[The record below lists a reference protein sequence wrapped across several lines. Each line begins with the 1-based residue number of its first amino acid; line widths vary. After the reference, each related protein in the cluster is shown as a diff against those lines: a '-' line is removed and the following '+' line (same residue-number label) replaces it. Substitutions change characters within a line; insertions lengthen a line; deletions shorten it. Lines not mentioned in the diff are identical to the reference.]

1 MLYSKVNLLVIFWQF
16 LVHYAEKIG
25 LKWCQ
30 NVTKNCDLTVCHSR
44 SSVDHCEEAGGD
56 DRL

>member
-1 MLYSKVNLLVIFWQF
+1 MIFWLF

-25 LKWCQ
+25 LKWRQ
-30 NVTKNCDLTVCHSR
+30 NVTKNGDLTVCHSR